1 MSFSISVS
9 LWAQFTDRF
18 NYSTSQNEGVYRR
31 QRFCWTLTNKSK
43 TFETANCDFLLTRL
57 NAHGFVKEPI
67 HMILRYSCNHQ
78 PRVGMFMV
86 RWMKRLP
93 KEWPSNSLVFWH
105 FQGYRNGNSFLF
117 FEKLHRRYSA
127 GF

>member
-18 NYSTSQNEGVYRR
+18 NYSTSQNEGVYRW

-67 HMILRYSCNHQ
+67 HMILRYWCNHQ

-117 FEKLHRRYSA
+117 LEKLHRRYSA